1 MRKRFRIYK
10 RKMLKEFNPIYLL
23 FAGFQTYRIIQYR
36 GGSGVTF
43 EKIAFL
49 KEHDYSAHLTINRAG
64 PV

>member
-1 MRKRFRIYK
+1 
-10 RKMLKEFNPIYLL
+10 MLKEFNPIYLL

-49 KEHDYSAHLTINRAG
+49 KEYDYPVHLTINRAG